1 MANPPF
7 RVSPNCLG
15 LPFSLSVRE
24 LKDCI
29 VNRSCLP
36 SGKGPRVTEL
46 H

>member
-29 VNRSCLP
+29 VKSVL
-36 SGKGPRVTEL
+36 SVLQAKARV
-46 H
+46 